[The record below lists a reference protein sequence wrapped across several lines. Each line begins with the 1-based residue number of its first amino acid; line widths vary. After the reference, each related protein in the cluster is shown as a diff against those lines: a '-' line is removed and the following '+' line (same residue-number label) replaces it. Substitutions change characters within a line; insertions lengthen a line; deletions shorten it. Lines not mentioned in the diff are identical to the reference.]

1 MQDKNNQNLNI
12 KNKKD
17 QINKKLDNN
26 KQNLNISNQ
35 NDSEKNKTQEINS
48 QNPEKKINNKNT
60 QIQTNNQ
67 GNKTLNNNKNENVIS
82 SETKSN
88 KFKKSC
94 YSNSQLAEVKIKR
107 NRDKSDENDMK
118 NLKHMI
124 QYISKQQL
132 ENEYKT
138 NHNKSKEI
146 KNLMNEHLMVKNSD
160 KNLIKMK
167 KPKKNLEFLSESA
180 RFHEKDTLE
189 EVGITKPSY
198 FIKHK
203 NHSNSIS
210 NYKSKHNPS
219 RLKNEKE
226 KESKNNKSIFHKKKI
241 EEEKQNENEK
251 KANTNIFEDI
261 YEDIIINDCEFENS
275 KNIQDQNLEKTK
287 FPNLCMNPFAAD
299 SNSVKKND
307 KRFSIP
313 ICKNISD
320 LNKKLLMNSN
330 EEKEKISEQYT
341 EYSSTIGSNNKI
353 STSNLNT
360 SNVNSSVEILKSKS
374 SKSNTQ
380 IKNTNLE
387 YSNSDTEKNYKNFLL
402 LAKRGDKVNFSDFF
416 KKFTSKDK
424 PMDINYQD
432 EEGNTAL
439 HYSCDEGNLKI
450 VEILLNAK
458 CNTNIVN
465 KKNETPLHL
474 ASKRGYFDISK
485 ILIEK
490 GALLNV
496 YDSLKN
502 SPLHYVCKNNYIE
515 ILNYFLSKSP
525 QLNEKNNDGKMPIDL
540 TTNNEIKE
548 SIQNYLNKNENKIE
562 KNKSN
567 ENSDSKRK
575 TIDKRPYG
583 NSKSDKRNSIKNESF
598 EKEINLSDK
607 SKNKISTRTSNKT
620 SSNDLRDITDTKKIR
635 PTNPFEN
642 NTDINVNT
650 KNKST
655 SNIISL
661 NFQNIKIGDTKKSN
675 LFLINNNKRT
685 KNSPSKKESDKDNTN
700 NKKSKKEETNNKNPT
715 KENYDKENK
724 INPDEYIKNE
734 LKKSNT
740 TARLSS
746 KERNKLNNSSLYKI
760 VKKVNA
766 SINEIKNEE
775 SINSYKK
782 ITSNSKG
789 RNEKKLAANSI
800 DKQKTYTG
808 NRGILIKN
816 KSKFYKNQDTL
827 TDSQETPSSNKVG
840 NNNKTE
846 DISKKKSKK
855 IKITIRNSTKLR
867 NTSNIFLLDTSDK
880 ITPKTKTKTN
890 LKKDYKNKRN
900 TMKNCNLSYEQKTE
914 NNNNTIDSINKRK
927 KSDKT
932 ADNIQNSLDL
942 NSITEERITLSN
954 FLCLAQLG
962 KGSFGEVYLVQKINT
977 QEKYAMKV
985 LRKERIFGQNLLKY
999 ALAERNILS
1008 VTDHPFIV
1016 KLNCAF
1022 QNTTKLFLI
1031 LEYCPNGDLGKHL
1044 LVEKRFSEERAK
1056 FYLCEV
1062 LLALENLHQR
1072 DIIFR
1077 DLKPD
1082 NVVLDGEG
1090 HCKLTDFGLSKEG
1103 VNETKYAQSFCG
1115 SIAYLAPEM
1124 LKKKGHGKAVDW
1136 YLLGVLFY
1144 EMLVGCP
1151 PFFTRR
1157 QEDIFNNIE
1166 RGELNIPDFV
1176 SPAAADLLRKL
1187 LERDPSKRLGST
1199 NDAQEIKDYPYFKDV
1214 DWNKVYNKE
1223 IKPPTFLDYSKNS
1236 INAYNKPRKFI
1247 IDDLFESNYPNK
1259 LMGWSFINDEE

>member
-17 QINKKLDNN
+17 KINKKLDNN
-26 KQNLNISNQ
+26 KQNLNISNK
-35 NDSEKNKTQEINS
+35 NDSEKNKNQEINS
-48 QNPEKKINNKNT
+48 QNPEKKVNNKNN

-67 GNKTLNNNKNENVIS
+67 GNKTLDNNENEYVIS
-82 SETKSN
+82 SETKKN
-88 KFKKSC
+88 KFKKRSC
-94 YSNSQLAEVKIKR
+94 ISNSHLVEVKMKK
-107 NRDKSDENDMK
+107 NRDNTDENNMK
-118 NLKHMI
+118 NLKHMF
-124 QYISKQQL
+124 QCISKQQL

-138 NHNKSKEI
+138 NPNKSKEI
-146 KNLMNEHLMVKNSD
+146 NNLMNENLMVANTD
-160 KNLIKMK
+160 KNIIKMK
-167 KPKKNLEFLSESA
+167 KPKKHLEFLSESA
-180 RFHEKDTLE
+180 CFHEKDTLE
-189 EVGITKPSY
+189 EDGITKQSH

-210 NYKSKHNPS
+210 NYKSKNPS

-226 KESKNNKSIFHKKKI
+226 KESKNNKSVFYKKKI
-241 EEEKQNENEK
+241 EEEKQKENER
-251 KANTNIFEDI
+251 KAKTNIFEEI

-275 KNIQDQNLEKTK
+275 QNIQDQNLEKTK

-299 SNSVKKND
+299 SNSVKNND

-313 ICKNISD
+313 ISKHISD
-320 LNKKLLMNSN
+320 LNKKLLMNVN

-341 EYSSTIGSNNKI
+341 EYSSTVGSNNKI

-360 SNVNSSVEILKSKS
+360 SNANSSVEILKSKS
-374 SKSNTQ
+374 SNIQKE
-380 IKNTNLE
+380 NTNLE
-387 YSNSDTEKNYKNFLL
+387 YSISDTEKNYKNFLL
-402 LAKRGDKVNFSDFF
+402 LAKRGDKVNFLDFF
-416 KKFTSKDK
+416 KKFTSTDK
-424 PMDINYQD
+424 SMDINYQD

-515 ILNYFLSKSP
+515 ILNYFLTKSP
-525 QLNEKNNDGKMPIDL
+525 QLNEKNNEGKIPIDL

-575 TIDKRPYG
+575 TVEKKPYG
-583 NSKSDKRNSIKNESF
+583 NSKSDKRNDIKNQSY
-598 EKEINLSDK
+598 EIEI
-607 SKNKISTRTSNKT
+607 KISTRTSNKT
-620 SSNDLRDITDTKKIR
+620 SSDDLRDITDTKKLR
-635 PTNPFEN
+635 STNPFDN
-642 NTDINVNT
+642 NTDINVNS

-661 NFQNIKIGDTKKSN
+661 NFQNIKIGDTKKNN
-675 LFLINNNKRT
+675 LFLINNDKRT

-700 NKKSKKEETNNKNPT
+700 NKKSKKEETNNKNLT

-734 LKKSNT
+734 LTKSNT
-740 TARLSS
+740 TARFSS
-746 KERNKLNNSSLYKI
+746 KEKNKLNNSNLYKI
-760 VKKVNA
+760 VKKVNV
-766 SINEIKNEE
+766 SLNEIKNEE
-775 SINSYKK
+775 SINSYKQ
-782 ITSNSKG
+782 ITTNSIG
-789 RNEKKLAANSI
+789 RNKKKLAANSI
-800 DKQKTYTG
+800 DKQKTYNS

-816 KSKFYKNQDTL
+816 KSKFCKNQTIDTL
-827 TDSQETPSSNKVG
+827 TDSQETPSSNNIG
-840 NNNKTE
+840 NKNKTE

-855 IKITIRNSTKLR
+855 IKISIRNSNKIK
-867 NTSNIFLLDTSDK
+867 NTSNIFLFDTSDK
-880 ITPKTKTKTN
+880 ITPKTKPKTN
-890 LKKDYKNKRN
+890 LKKDNKNKRN
-900 TMKNCNLSYEQKTE
+900 TMKNCNFSYEQKTE
-914 NNNNTIDSINKRK
+914 NHNNTIDSINKRK

-942 NSITEERITLSN
+942 NSITEERISLSN

-1008 VTDHPFIV
+1008 VTNHPFIV

-1103 VNETKYAQSFCG
+1103 VNESKYAQSFCG

-1166 RGELNIPDFV
+1166 RGELNIPNFV

-1187 LERDPSKRLGST
+1187 LERDPSKRLWSI
-1199 NDAQEIKDYPYFKDV
+1199 NDAQEIKNYPYFKDV

-1223 IKPPTFLDYSKNS
+1223 IKPPTFLDYSKNT

-1247 IDDLFESNYPNK
+1247 NDDLFESNNPNK
-1259 LMGWSFINDEE
+1259 LMDWSFINDEE